1 MPLVSDFVDVLQEFA
16 NDDLLPA
23 TYSRA
28 SAPTFYAG
36 VPVAGSGGYADLG
49 ALPAGET
56 VIVPAEDIST
66 GERDESRPDG
76 DRARARIVVYTSA
89 QLRAGRNPGLRPDR
103 VTTADA
109 RVWQVA
115 KAEDWAASGNFW
127 AVECELVD
135 GPT

>member
-1 MPLVSDFVDVLQEFA
+1 MPLISDFVDVLQQFA

-28 SAPTFYAG
+28 TAPTFYAG
-36 VPVAGSGGYADLG
+36 VPTPGTGGYVDLG

-76 DRARARIVVYTSA
+76 DRARGRIIVYTSV
-89 QLRAGRNPGLRPDR
+89 QLRAGRHPGLKPDN
-103 VTTADA
+103 VTTSDG
-109 RVWQVA
+109 RTWQVA
-115 KAEDWAASGNFW
+115 KAEDWSASGNFW

-135 GPT
+135 A

>member
-1 MPLVSDFVDVLQEFA
+1 MPLVSDFTDVLQMFA

-28 SAPTFYAG
+28 TAPTVYGG
-36 VPVAGSGGYADLG
+36 VPVTGTGGYASLG
-49 ALPAGET
+49 PLPVGET

-66 GERDESRPDG
+66 GERDESRADG
-76 DRARARIVVYTSA
+76 DRARGRIIVYTSV
-89 QLRAGRNPGLRPDR
+89 QLRAGRNPSLRPDR
-103 VTTADA
+103 VTTADG

-115 KAEDWAASGNFW
+115 KAEDWSASGNFW

-135 GPT
+135 A